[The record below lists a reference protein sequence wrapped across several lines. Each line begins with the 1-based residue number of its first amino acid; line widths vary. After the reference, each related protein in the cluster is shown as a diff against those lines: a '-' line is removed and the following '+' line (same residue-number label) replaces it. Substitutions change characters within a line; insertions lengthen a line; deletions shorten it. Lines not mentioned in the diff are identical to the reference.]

1 MNAVTLRAASLGVVL
16 ALAGCASMPPATPP
30 ELVRLQSDLDQLHRD
45 PRVVDYGGAELANA
59 DFAVNGLTRDY
70 RTLDEATRE
79 QSVYVAGRLVQI
91 AQASA
96 LARYAEQHG
105 RDLGAERERLL
116 ANAAARVAPPPP
128 RRVAGEEWVAPERG
142 TLMAI
147 QSRLPNMESRLDAR
161 GLVVRLGEYQFQP
174 GGSAPTPTAQQS
186 LDRLARVLRDEP
198 AARVSIE
205 GIDSAGGHE
214 LALGRATAVRDY
226 LDARG
231 VDASRVSVRSVDP
244 YAPGV
249 TAQERRVDV
258 VILAAR

>member
-1 MNAVTLRAASLGVVL
+1 MNAVTRRTASFGAML
-16 ALAGCASMPPATPP
+16 ALAGCASVPPATPP
-30 ELVRLQSDLDQLHRD
+30 ELMRLQTELDQLHRD
-45 PRVVDYGGAELANA
+45 PRVVDYGGAELTNA

-70 RTLDEATRE
+70 RALDAATRE

-96 LARYAEQHG
+96 LARYAEQHS

-116 ANAAARVAPPPP
+116 ANAGARVASPP
-128 RRVAGEEWVAPERG
+128 RGVAGEEWVAPERG

-198 AARVSIE
+198 AARVSVE
-205 GIDSAGGHE
+205 GIDSAGGRE

-231 VDASRVSVRSVDP
+231 VEASRVSVRSVDP
-244 YAPGV
+244 YAAGV

>member
-1 MNAVTLRAASLGVVL
+1 MNTVTRRTASFGAML
-16 ALAGCASMPPATPP
+16 ALAGCASVPPATPP
-30 ELVRLQSDLDQLHRD
+30 ELMRLQTELDQLHRD
-45 PRVVDYGGAELANA
+45 PRVVDYGGAELTNA

-70 RTLDEATRE
+70 RALDAATRE

-96 LARYAEQHG
+96 LARYAEQHS

-116 ANAAARVAPPPP
+116 ANAGARVAPPP
-128 RRVAGEEWVAPERG
+128 RGVAGEEWVAPERG

-198 AARVSIE
+198 AARVSVE
-205 GIDSAGGHE
+205 GIDSAGGRE

-231 VDASRVSVRSVDP
+231 VEASRVSVRSVDP
-244 YAPGV
+244 YAAGV